1 MTPQELMREVRRLQ
15 ITARHAVTEVFAG
28 EYSSAFKGRG
38 MEFADV
44 REYEP
49 GDDVR
54 FIDWNVTA
62 RTGRPFIKRFTEERE
77 LTIMLAVDMSASG
90 GFGSEGASKRRV
102 AAEVCAIIAFA
113 ALRKND
119 RVGLLIYTDEVEMYV
134 PPAKGSRHVLRIAR
148 ELLGYQP
155 GRRGTSLKVAADR
168 LVHAL
173 KRRSVV
179 FVVSDF
185 VSAQRGAISAGDA
198 MRGLAGKHDTTA
210 IIVQDRREQAW
221 PGVGLIELEDAE
233 TGERRLVDAGSARVR
248 RAFESASGEQRRVL
262 LESLARRGVD
272 CLTVSTQLGTD
283 RRPSYV
289 HDLMTF
295 FRRRELRR
303 SA

>member
-1 MTPQELMREVRRLQ
+1 MREVRRLQ

-62 RTGRPFIKRFTEERE
+62 RTGKPFIKRFTEERE

-90 GFGSEGASKRRV
+90 SFTSEDAPKRKI

-119 RVGLLIYTDEVEMYV
+119 RVGLLVYTDEVELYI
-134 PPAKGSRHVLRIAR
+134 PPGKGSRHVLRIAR
-148 ELLGYQP
+148 ELLGYEP
-155 GRRGTSLKVAADR
+155 RRRGTDQRAAADR
-168 LVHAL
+168 LVHVL
-173 KRRSVV
+173 GRRSVV

-185 VSAQRGAISAGDA
+185 VSATRDA
-198 MRGLAGKHDTTA
+198 TPAAEALRVLAGKHDTTA
-210 IIVQDRREQAW
+210 VIVEDPRERRW
-221 PGVGLIELEDAE
+221 PSAGLVELEDAE
-233 TGERRLVDAGSARVR
+233 TGERRLVDSGSVRVR
-248 RAFESASGEQRRVL
+248 RAFESEARRRRQAL
-262 LESLARRGVD
+262 LDGLSKRGVD
-272 CLTVSTQLGTD
+272 CLSVSTHLGPD
-283 RRPSYV
+283 RKPSYV
-289 HDLMTF
+289 HDLVMF

>member
-1 MTPQELMREVRRLQ
+1 MRQVRRLQ

-90 GFGSEGASKRRV
+90 SFTSEHAPKRQI

-119 RVGLLIYTDEVEMYV
+119 RVGLIVFTDEVELYI

-148 ELLGYQP
+148 ELLAYQP
-155 GRRGTSLKVAADR
+155 RRRETNLKVAADR
-168 LVHAL
+168 LVNSL

-179 FVVSDF
+179 FIVSDF
-185 VSAQRGAISAGDA
+185 LQTTKGSTTGADA
-198 MRGLAGKHDTTA
+198 LRVLAGKHDTTA
-210 IIVQDRREQAW
+210 VIVEDPRERAW
-221 PGVGLIELEDAE
+221 PKAGLIELEDAE
-233 TGERRLVDAGSARVR
+233 TGERRLVDAGSPRVR
-248 RAFESASGEQRRVL
+248 RAFEIAAQTRRRTL
-262 LESLARRGVD
+262 IDSLSKRGID
-272 CLTVSTQLGTD
+272 CLPVSTHLGSD
-283 RRPSYV
+283 KRPSYI
-289 HDLMTF
+289 HELMMF
-295 FRRRELRR
+295 FRRREVRR